1 VGSRLRIFISAGP
14 DLETERE
21 VVGKAIASLP
31 VSLGWVIKYTPI
43 HGELSDSAFEAVRS
57 CDFYA
62 LLLGRD
68 IAAPVGSELRVAR
81 QTGKRIAAFLKEVP
95 RTPAAQVF
103 VRQSL
108 ARWRQFGNEEA
119 LRSLLQKAVVD
130 QILGQADLYRIT
142 VADWE
147 ALSTLSA
154 RLAEEVPEENEE
166 ITPGHGGAGSDAVI
180 ISPQRDLPS
189 EGVPIERRRDSSRGL
204 DHCSEASAQLDQP
217 AHTRSCT

>member
-1 VGSRLRIFISAGP
+1 LRIFISAGP

-21 VVGKAIASLP
+21 VLGKAIAGLP

-43 HGELSDSAFEAVRS
+43 HGELSNSTFDAVES
-57 CDFYA
+57 SDFYA

-68 IAAPVGSELRVAR
+68 ITAPVGSELWVAR
-81 QTGKRIAAFLKEVP
+81 QTGKRIAAFLKKVP
-95 RTPAAQVF
+95 HTPAAQVF
-103 VRQSL
+103 VRQSPL
-108 ARWRQFGNEEA
+108 RWREFGNDEA

-130 QILGQADLYRIT
+130 QILARADSYRIT

-154 RLAEEVPEENEE
+154 RLAEEIREEKEE
-166 ITPGHGGAGSDAVI
+166 ISPGHGGAGSDAVI

-189 EGVPIERRRDSSRGL
+189 EGGP
-204 DHCSEASAQLDQP
+204 
-217 AHTRSCT
+217 